1 MRLFQRSL
9 PTGPDP
15 QRCVVANPILDA
27 GKRAP
32 AFTLPSTDGEKFRL
46 TEHRGRW
53 IVVYFYPK
61 DLTAGCTTEAGDFQA
76 AHAQLEEL
84 GAVLVGVSP
93 DPMSQHEKFAAKLK
107 LDFELLSDRDS
118 KVALKYGVWRTK
130 QNYGREYMGIV
141 RSTFLVDPSGKIARV
156 WDNIRVKGHVDKVV
170 QALTE
175 ELEA

>member
-1 MRLFQRSL
+1 
-9 PTGPDP
+9 
-15 QRCVVANPILDA
+15 VANPLLDA

-61 DLTAGCTTEAGDFQA
+61 DLTAGCTTEANDFQA
-76 AHAQLEEL
+76 ALTQFETL
-84 GAVLVGVSP
+84 GAVVVGISP
-93 DPMSQHEKFAAKLK
+93 DPMTQHEKFAAKLD
-107 LDFELLSDRDS
+107 LEFELLSDRDA

-130 QNYGREYMGIV
+130 KNYGREYMGIV

-156 WDNIRVKGHVDKVV
+156 WDNIRVKGHVDKVL